1 MGTMTS
7 SLGRAPGP
15 GKDAPPT
22 WPLVTA
28 IYKRNCPYF
37 LSSSS
42 DVPGWLILTPGA
54 VGLP

>member
-7 SLGRAPGP
+7 SLGKAPGP